1 MVKNFDEFNVGEI
14 QLNEAEMKLVNE
26 ASEKIANIIKN
37 GGEIDEG
44 LFRSLV
50 GGLAGVTVGPMIGK
64 AICQALG
71 ITGGLL
77 YNLLT
82 SRVFTTAVASYMGY
96 KN

>member
-1 MVKNFDEFNVGEI
+1 MRYKWGGWG
-14 QLNEAEMKLVNE
+14 L
-26 ASEKIANIIKN
+26 SEKIANTY

-44 LFRSLV
+44 IFGSLV

-82 SRVFTTAVASYMGY
+82 SRAFTTAVASYMGY